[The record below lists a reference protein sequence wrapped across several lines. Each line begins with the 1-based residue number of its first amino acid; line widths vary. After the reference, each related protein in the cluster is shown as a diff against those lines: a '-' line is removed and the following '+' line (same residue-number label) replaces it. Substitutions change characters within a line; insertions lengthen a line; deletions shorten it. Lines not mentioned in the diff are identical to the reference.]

1 MIKRLTS
8 LSGNIVQFCR
18 FLRQHGFSISVEEE
32 STTLQALGFIDY
44 TRQHHFQIALKTVL
58 CKTPNERE
66 QFDNLFEEYWK
77 QLEKAVDSKSLM
89 PRSKNKVK
97 EPSFQALKLWLHG
110 NNKDSIEHT
119 ASYSIHENIS
129 HKDFSSIPVDQ
140 VEEVKQIIRSLSKRL
155 AAKLKHRYKPTH
167 YFERPDLRR
176 TLRKNLRHGGE
187 LLELAFKKP
196 IPDRRKL
203 VLLCDVSKSMD
214 LYSVFLLQFMFA
226 FQHVFRR
233 TETFVFSTS
242 LHRITQ
248 VLRNNDFNSSL
259 QQLSTSAETWG
270 SGTRIGES
278 LQQFSE
284 LYASRYVDKKS
295 IVIILSDGWDTG
307 EPGLIGESMKKIHNK
322 CRKLIWLNPLAG
334 SASFRPE
341 VAGLKSALA
350 YIDVLAPF
358 HNVDSLRTLARYL

>member
-1 MIKRLTS
+1 
-8 LSGNIVQFCR
+8 
-18 FLRQHGFSISVEEE
+18 
-32 STTLQALGFIDY
+32 
-44 TRQHHFQIALKTVL
+44 
-58 CKTPNERE
+58 
-66 QFDNLFEEYWK
+66 
-77 QLEKAVDSKSLM
+77 
-89 PRSKNKVK
+89 
-97 EPSFQALKLWLHG
+97 LKLWMHG
-110 NNKDSIEHT
+110 NNKSSEEQT
-119 ASYSIHENIS
+119 ASYSIHESLS
-129 HKDFSSIPVDQ
+129 HKDFAEIPVEQ
-140 VEEVKQIIRSLSKRL
+140 VEEVKQILRSLSKRL
-155 AAKLKHRYKPTH
+155 AANLKRRYKGTH
-167 YFERPDLRR
+167 YYERPDLRR

-196 IPDRRKL
+196 VPDRRKL

-242 LHRITQ
+242 LHRITH
-248 VLRNNDFNSSL
+248 VFRNNDFNSAL
-259 QQLSTSAETWG
+259 QQLTMHADTWG

-284 LYASRYVDKKS
+284 LYASRYVDKRS

-307 EPGLIGESMKKIHNK
+307 EPGLVGESMKKIHNK

-334 SASFRPE
+334 SASFQPE

-350 YIDVLAPF
+350 YIDVLAPL
-358 HNVDSLRTLARYL
+358 HNVESLRTLARYL